1 MPHFFVQNLRVQ
13 NLRVQNLRYFKFL
26 PIILGASLVLGGCQS
41 LKTDQCHQLS
51 LVTNSGKALP
61 VVQNAAEFIK
71 LANSLDQLNLKVQAI
86 ALDDQNL
93 NSLKDKYSQW
103 YGAMAQSSR
112 QIAQASK
119 DQNPQLLTQA
129 QKNLKDLAGQ
139 EISLVT
145 EFNNY
150 CNEN

>member
-1 MPHFFVQNLRVQ
+1 MSSYFLKKFEL
-13 NLRVQNLRYFKFL
+13 QNLRYFKFL
-26 PIILGASLVLGGCQS
+26 GIIVSTSLVLGGCQS
-41 LKTDQCHQLS
+41 LKTDQCNQLTQI
-51 LVTNSGKALP
+51 TNSGKSLP
-61 VVQNAAEFIK
+61 VAQNAAEFTK

-86 ALDDQNL
+86 ALNDQNL
-93 NSLKDKYSQW
+93 NSLKAKYSQW

-119 DQNPQLLTQA
+119 DQNPQLLLQA

-145 EFNNY
+145 ESNKY

>member
-1 MPHFFVQNLRVQ
+1 MWSNFLKKFEL
-13 NLRVQNLRYFKFL
+13 QNLRYFKFL
-26 PIILGASLVLGGCQS
+26 PIILGASLVLGGCQT
-41 LKTDQCHQLS
+41 LKTDQCHQIS

-61 VVQNAAEFIK
+61 VAQNAAEFTN

-86 ALDDQNL
+86 ALNDQNL
-93 NSLKDKYSQW
+93 NSLKGKYSQW
-103 YGAMAQSSR
+103 YGEMAQSSR

-119 DQNPQLLTQA
+119 EQNPQLLLQA

-139 EISLVT
+139 EISLVM
-145 EFNNY
+145 ESNKY